1 CRCVGAR
8 AADHVAPRQSVALK
22 SPWAAT
28 AVELRSPP
36 YGGLFLFAP
45 AARARLGAR
54 VCACHTLVVLR
65 NVTS

>member
-1 CRCVGAR
+1 TRNPDPRKTKPHAHKNVGF
-8 AADHVAPRQSVALK
+8 VSSL
-22 SPWAAT
+22 
-28 AVELRSPP
+28 SPP